1 MKKYFLSALIFL
13 VICPFAFS
21 QEQQDSVYPESIYLN
36 GEQQEEIEYYKNHAD
51 INKKT
56 YDLKINKE
64 YGRVTPQNIS
74 SYNDFNPYSSKSTS
88 FSKEKKAGNFSFGTQ
103 QNYTFSPD
111 SYTRTNTLFTKY
123 QKDKFSVNTSYQNTG
138 LPTFEQQRKGTLMFA
153 PEYKINDHFSL
164 QNRVSN
170 SFLDKSRKNEVIFSI
185 KPFKD
190 NRMNFDIGA
199 GRVYSET
206 ALPNRSQLNF
216 STKFHF

>member
-1 MKKYFLSALIFL
+1 M
-13 VICPFAFS
+13 
-21 QEQQDSVYPESIYLN
+21 YPESIYLN
-36 GEQQEEIEYYKNHAD
+36 GEQQEEIDYYKNHAD

-170 SFLDKSRKNEVIFSI
+170 SFLDKSRKNEVVFSI